1 MNLGSLWGTGG
12 WSLPLFQTCICD
24 TDESALHQH
33 RFSGTRPRP
42 AGEDFDEPLEIRVP
56 SYAPKVRG
64 FLTYSSAPDQPLL
77 GVPIREGGLWHLS
90 AQDRFEPVNFSLY
103 VNGFAFS
110 TNDGLEASVS
120 LSPFSLVRNC
130 RFQSGECSKL
140 KSFKVSLLEPEPCCY
155 FAVRS
160 NCEREADEERSD
172 WVLGLSH
179 TILLITDSLLPSF
192 SVTSQPVYGQ
202 PHTNRRLMAG
212 YLIHRDDSSS
222 ISVLFCELNA
232 HLGCTAKLVLYENE
246 YCECPLMDIHI
257 TESSVC
263 CDVVGIN
270 CSCFIVDNH
279 HFASQTPSERKLWL
293 RALSNVKVKIQNR
306 APDPSPEELE
316 HYRTSI
322 REHIG
327 ALEATLEPRIVHD
340 ALLSRCPRKSF
351 PPPATAAATE
361 AEATG
366 FNAAAG
372 APGSP
377 PPLPAAGASAADNAG
392 ADAQQPQQAESGD
405 DASKQSRP
413 VVGAHVSL

>member
-1 MNLGSLWGTGG
+1 MTGG
-12 WSLPLFQTCICD
+12 WSVPLFQACICD
-24 TDESALHQH
+24 VDDDVQR
-33 RFSGTRPRP
+33 RFGGSRPRP
-42 AGEDFDEPLEIRVP
+42 NGQTFDAPLEIRVP
-56 SYAPKVRG
+56 AYAPKVRG

-110 TNDGLEASVS
+110 TADGLEASVS

-140 KSFKVSLLEPEPCCY
+140 KSFKVSLLEPDPCCY

-179 TILLITDSLLPSF
+179 TILLITDSLLPPF
-192 SVTSQPVYGQ
+192 SITCEPVPGV

-212 YLIHRDDSSS
+212 YLIHRDDGSS
-222 ISVLFCELNA
+222 ISVLFCELQA
-232 HLGCTAKLVLYENE
+232 HQGYSSRLVLYENE
-246 YCECPLMDIHI
+246 MCESPILEILI
-257 TESSVC
+257 NESSVC

-270 CSCFIVDNH
+270 CSCFVVDCH

-306 APDPSPEELE
+306 APDPTEEELE
-316 HYRTSI
+316 HYRCSI
-322 REHIG
+322 REHIA
-327 ALEATLEPRIVHD
+327 ALEATLEPRIVND
-340 ALLSRCPRKSF
+340 ALLARCARKGLRPLSHSDQEHTGVSMARDADSRR
-351 PPPATAAATE
+351 PAIGT
-361 AEATG
+361 
-366 FNAAAG
+366 
-372 APGSP
+372 
-377 PPLPAAGASAADNAG
+377 
-392 ADAQQPQQAESGD
+392 
-405 DASKQSRP
+405 
-413 VVGAHVSL
+413 HVSL

>member
-1 MNLGSLWGTGG
+1 MNIGLWGSQG
-12 WSLPLFQTCICD
+12 WSLPLFNTCVCD
-24 TDESALHQH
+24 TDDSLQQ
-33 RFSGTRPRP
+33 RFAGNRPK
-42 AGEDFDEPLEIRVP
+42 AMGEDFDEALEIRVP
-56 SYAPKVRG
+56 MYAPKVRG

-77 GVPIREGGLWHLS
+77 GVPIREGCLWHLS

-110 TNDGLEASVS
+110 TTDGLEASVS

-140 KSFKVSLLEPEPCCY
+140 KSFKVSLLEPDPCCY

-192 SVTSQPVYGQ
+192 SVTSDPVPGQ
-202 PHTNRRLMAG
+202 PHTSRRLMAG
-212 YLIHRDDSSS
+212 YLIHRDDSST

-232 HLGCTAKLVLYENE
+232 HQGTCAKLVLYENE
-246 YCECPLMDIHI
+246 LCESAILEIHI

-270 CSCFIVDNH
+270 CSCFIVDCH

-293 RALSNVKVKIQNR
+293 RALSN
-306 APDPSPEELE
+306 
-316 HYRTSI
+316 
-322 REHIG
+322 
-327 ALEATLEPRIVHD
+327 
-340 ALLSRCPRKSF
+340 
-351 PPPATAAATE
+351 
-361 AEATG
+361 
-366 FNAAAG
+366 
-372 APGSP
+372 
-377 PPLPAAGASAADNAG
+377 
-392 ADAQQPQQAESGD
+392 
-405 DASKQSRP
+405 
-413 VVGAHVSL
+413 